1 MKKINFASNIIFSG
15 VSILVLVSPLIPPS
29 AGWIFGFTAFL
40 IPLFIL
46 LNLAHLIYLLLQ
58 RSYLAFIPGML
69 LIWAYPFLPA
79 TFSMHNHQAVAATP
93 QQLSVLSYNV
103 SYFRKTPHWKKFQHI
118 YTDPEKNQSA
128 IQAKSWLQAHEADIY
143 CFQEFYDDP
152 DSDIF
157 NMVNTLAPDS
167 TYSVY
172 LSGIFHHRKPIFLNG
187 VAIISKFPIIQRGEV
202 STDTDQQANRSIFAD
217 ILLNEDTIR
226 IVNLHFHSMM
236 LNPLPTSKNFSSLI
250 RYVKDTYAKVKSGL
264 LIREQQAEM
273 TLDFINKSPYPVI
286 VAGDF
291 NEIPFGYVYRMFSQH
306 LDNAFAEV
314 GNGFGFTLNTA
325 FPFLRIDHQFYD
337 ADAFEA
343 TRFTTLRNI
352 KVSEH
357 YPIQAVYRFS
367 K

>member
-1 MKKINFASNIIFSG
+1 MKKVKFASNIIFSG
-15 VSILVLVSPLIPPS
+15 VSILVFISPLIPPS
-29 AGWIFGFTAFL
+29 ASWLFGFTAFL

-46 LNLAHLIYLLLQ
+46 LNLAHLIYLLWQ

-69 LIWAYPFLPA
+69 LLWAYPFLPA
-79 TFSMHNHQAVAATP
+79 TFSMHNPQAVAATP
-93 QQLSVLSYNV
+93 GQLSVLSYNV
-103 SYFRKTPHWKKFQHI
+103 SCFQKTPHWKKFQHI

-128 IQAKSWLQAHEADIY
+128 IRAKSWLQTQEADIY

-152 DSDIF
+152 DSEF
-157 NMVNTLAPDS
+157 YNMVNSLAPDS
-167 TYSVY
+167 TYSVF
-172 LSGIFHHRKPIFLNG
+172 LSGIYHHRKPIFLNG
-187 VAIISKFPIIQRGEV
+187 IAIISKFPIIRQGEIF
-202 STDTDQQANRSIFAD
+202 TDATQQANRSIFAD
-217 ILLNEDTIR
+217 IHTGEDTVR
-226 IVNLHFHSMM
+226 IINLHFHSMM
-236 LNPLPTSKNFSSLI
+236 INPLPASKNLSSLI
-250 RYVKDTYAKVKSGL
+250 GYVKDTYAKVKSGL

-273 TLDFINKSPYPVI
+273 TLEFINKSPHPVI

-291 NEIPFGYVYRMFSQH
+291 NEIPFGYVYRKFSRN

-314 GNGFGFTLNTA
+314 GNGFGFSLNTG

-357 YPIQAVYRFS
+357 YPIQAFYRFS